1 MCNSNQSMKQNK
13 NRIINIR
20 ITESE
25 FEAVHRLSKHF
36 KRSIADLLRSYIN
49 REDLKLLQNEQSQQ
63 TIFEKSEVEKMIE
76 MNRVL
81 LAQYSLL
88 TLSNP
93 LTESVEM
100 VNNKPVRTIKGV
112 KGRHGTKVKVR
123 FGKKVVKR
131 KKGIELNE

>member
-1 MCNSNQSMKQNK
+1 MKQNK
-13 NRIINIR
+13 NRIINLR

-25 FEAVHRLSKHF
+25 YEAVHRLSKHF

-49 REDLKLLQNEQSQQ
+49 KEDLKLLQNEQSQQ

-93 LTESVEM
+93 PIESVEI
-100 VNNKPVRTIKGV
+100 VSKKPVATIKRMKPVV
-112 KGRHGTKVKVR
+112 KRKAVKKLKR
-123 FGKKVVKR
+123 YAIKR
-131 KKGIELNE
+131 KKGIKLNE

>member
-1 MCNSNQSMKQNK
+1 MKQNK
-13 NRIINIR
+13 NRIINLR

-36 KRSIADLLRSYIN
+36 KCSIADLLRSYIN
-49 REDLKLLQNEQSQQ
+49 KEDLKLLQNEQSQQ

-93 LTESVEM
+93 LIESVEI
-100 VNNKPVRTIKGV
+100 VNNKPVRTIKRVKPVV
-112 KGRHGTKVKVR
+112 KGRHG
-123 FGKKVVKR
+123 KKVIKR
-131 KKGIELNE
+131 NKGIKLNE

>member
-1 MCNSNQSMKQNK
+1 MKQNK
-13 NRIINIR
+13 NRIINLR

-49 REDLKLLQNEQSQQ
+49 KEDLKLLQNEQSQQ
-63 TIFEKSEVEKMIE
+63 TIFEKSDVEKMIE

-88 TLSNP
+88 TLSDSQTTTKPIEAVYNP
-93 LTESVEM
+93 VKVIGTR
-100 VNNKPVRTIKGV
+100 KPVIRRKA
-112 KGRHGTKVKVR
+112 
-123 FGKKVVKR
+123 KKVIKR
-131 KKGIELNE
+131 KKGIKQNE